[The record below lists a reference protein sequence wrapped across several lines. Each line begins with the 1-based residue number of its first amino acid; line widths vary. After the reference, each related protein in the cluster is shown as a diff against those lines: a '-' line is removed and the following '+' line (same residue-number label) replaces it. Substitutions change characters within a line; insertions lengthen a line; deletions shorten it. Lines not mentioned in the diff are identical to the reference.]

1 MKGDAAGEEFLRL
14 SIPRLYITGI
24 RLILKARRLAL
35 LFRGWVVV
43 VVVDLRTVN
52 GVLVRNVAA
61 AKRPE
66 ITQLVQRA
74 RRFQPFECP
83 FDRDEVHMA
92 VLRTVQNL
100 TDKTKQC
107 VETSALLRFE
117 PREIELDDERRS
129 TTDGERRMPLEIVQE

>member
-43 VVVDLRTVN
+43 VDLRTVN

-66 ITQLVQRA
+66 IAQLVQRA

-83 FDRDEVHMA
+83 FDRDEVYVA
-92 VLRTVQNL
+92 VLRTVRKL
-100 TDKTKQC
+100 TDKTEQC

-117 PREIELDDERRS
+117 PREIELDHERRA
-129 TTDGERRMPLEIVQE
+129 TADGERRMPLEIVHE